1 MLVSEHRRDVPTT
14 PGKVS
19 GPFSCSWASF
29 QLVRSGRYILYS
41 GNVETRPW
49 SSLLE
54 RGNVPDSVI
63 PPTETSWFVRTAT

>member
-1 MLVSEHRRDVPTT
+1 VLVSEHRRDVPTT

-19 GPFSCSWASF
+19 GPFFPAPGPVSSW
-29 QLVRSGRYILYS
+29 SGLDGILYS